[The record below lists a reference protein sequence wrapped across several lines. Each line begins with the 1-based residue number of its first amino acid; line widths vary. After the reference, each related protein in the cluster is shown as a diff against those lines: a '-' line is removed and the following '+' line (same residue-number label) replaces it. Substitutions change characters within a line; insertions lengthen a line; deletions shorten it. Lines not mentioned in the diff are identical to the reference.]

1 MTTQVESLM
10 NFSRGFNMTTLRG
23 NQIHKAR
30 LLALRA
36 GMNLEAL
43 GIRVSKGRSF
53 LATVKREFNWK
64 GNRATII
71 ELLTEVIDSIPDTP

>member
-1 MTTQVESLM
+1 MTE
-10 NFSRGFNMTTLRG
+10 GMTTLTG

-43 GIRVSKGRSF
+43 GIKPNRGRSF
-53 LATVKREFNWK
+53 LSTVKREFKWK
-64 GNRATII
+64 GNRETII
-71 ELLTEVIDSIPDTP
+71 GLLTGVIDSMPNTP